1 MQRLIGGIALGGLG
15 LFMLSGYF
23 NADVA
28 RSSPASLAALLL
40 VAGLPLVG
48 SVLLIRSHFR
58 DKHRLQSRKDL
69 LRQQTVESEILK
81 LAMAR
86 GGKLT
91 AVEVATEFAIAP
103 EGAVEALDRLAL
115 RGQATYEVTDAGVI
129 VYSFY
134 DIMHLGGKESARDVL
149 DA

>member
-48 SVLLIRSHFR
+48 SVLLIRGHFR

-69 LRQQTVESEILK
+69 LRQQTIESEILK
-81 LAMAR
+81 LAMAK

-91 AVEVATEFAIAP
+91 GESVARIAAEKAERQGA
-103 EGAVEALDRLAL
+103 EGPRPVGDPRPPSV
-115 RGQATYEVTDAGVI
+115 RKAT
-129 VYSFY
+129 
-134 DIMHLGGKESARDVL
+134 ARRR
-149 DA
+149 AA